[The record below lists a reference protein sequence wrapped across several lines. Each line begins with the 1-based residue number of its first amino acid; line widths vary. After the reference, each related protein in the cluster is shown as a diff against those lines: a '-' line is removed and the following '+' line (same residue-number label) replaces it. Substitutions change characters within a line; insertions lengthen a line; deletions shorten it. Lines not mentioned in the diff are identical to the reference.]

1 MTKTEERD
9 RLRGLLFEDAPS
21 NCKYAARDEDGE
33 WFLYVCQP
41 IDINDYRERW
51 VFGMPFMP
59 AKNQP
64 ETFLDWKET
73 LISRH
78 EHED

>member
-9 RLRGLLFEDAPS
+9 RLRGLLFEDAPDWAT
-21 NCKYAARDEDGE
+21 YAAMDRGCNWYFYGQQLIHGE
-33 WFLYVCQP
+33 EMWFYDVADSGRCK
-41 IDINDYRERW
+41 I
-51 VFGMPFMP
+51 
-59 AKNQP
+59 QP